1 MRSAIQRCA
10 GSQIFVL
17 KIRFHLKSG
26 GRLRRT
32 NENAPLCA
40 PLDGS
45 INAHVGAQNA
55 IQTHPERSFFDGTAN
70 IRNALSSGWHFWLS
84 CILFSI

>member
-1 MRSAIQRCA
+1 MRWIADFR
-10 GSQIFVL
+10 SQNQISFE
-17 KIRFHLKSG
+17 IG